1 MKVSE
6 IKAKK
11 TYETDL
17 VDWVFTHFCFKLL
30 SSNLHTRIL

>member
-6 IKAKK
+6 TKAKK

-17 VDWVFTHFCFKLL
+17 VDWVFTHFLKLL
-30 SSNLHTRIL
+30 SFNLHTRIL